1 MNTSVS
7 SPIIDTT
14 PPPGPSPKGGLR
26 AALSTPAGRVLLILW
41 LAVAGVG
48 IWGVVERL
56 TSGHTG
62 AGYGSYVPWGLWVAM
77 YFHLV
82 GLAGGTF
89 VLGALGF
96 MFRWKG
102 FERLAALRTTIVL
115 SIALI
120 LPAFIGVW
128 LDLGRLGRAYRIF
141 ASPSFTSMMAF
152 NAWMYT
158 GFIVVALVALWLT
171 YRKRSSW
178 LRPVLALGVLLS
190 LAFPSQSGAFF
201 GVIDAKPYWNSALLP
216 FLFLV
221 SAIVAGAALLLV
233 VRYLQGRYEF
243 TAWDQGATDNWEAAV
258 GRLRMVTLAGIV
270 VYLVLEFAEI
280 SIGFWSPVA
289 DAPGLELML
298 WGAYWWVFWIVHVL
312 FGALIPIVLLATR
325 RKVLW
330 MVAGALTAVAF
341 VSARLNIL
349 IPGQT
354 LSELKGLNEAF
365 YHERLVFDYKATWE
379 EYLVALFL
387 VAVAATLFYLGVW
400 ATASISERRRTQGG
414 AS

>member
-1 MNTSVS
+1 
-7 SPIIDTT
+7 
-14 PPPGPSPKGGLR
+14 
-26 AALSTPAGRVLLILW
+26 
-41 LAVAGVG
+41 
-48 IWGVVERL
+48 
-56 TSGHTG
+56 
-62 AGYGSYVPWGLWVAM
+62 
-77 YFHLV
+77 
-82 GLAGGTF
+82 
-89 VLGALGF
+89 
-96 MFRWKG
+96 
-102 FERLAALRTTIVL
+102 
-115 SIALI
+115 
-120 LPAFIGVW
+120 
-128 LDLGRLGRAYRIF
+128 
-141 ASPSFTSMMAF
+141 
-152 NAWMYT
+152 
-158 GFIVVALVALWLT
+158 
-171 YRKRSSW
+171 
-178 LRPVLALGVLLS
+178 
-190 LAFPSQSGAFF
+190 
-201 GVIDAKPYWNSALLP
+201 
-216 FLFLV
+216 
-221 SAIVAGAALLLV
+221 
-233 VRYLQGRYEF
+233 
-243 TAWDQGATDNWEAAV
+243 
-258 GRLRMVTLAGIV
+258 
-270 VYLVLEFAEI
+270 
-280 SIGFWSPVA
+280 VA